1 MQWTEDKN
9 LINFLNGIMQG
20 FRTSRGEIIILITV
34 IAVFLAIVVTIFL
47 IQKRKKLYRRLTYA
61 RSRFEEQLKG
71 IELTEMEKNI
81 LEAMSKALPGGE
93 LRKHEIVTDE
103 NAFDRAAQHLIT
115 QNQISDEAAAALR
128 LKLGF
133 RQATDNEP
141 IYTTAE
147 IPTGEHLY
155 IVDRYNNRCHG
166 FLTDITPKALF
177 IKIHNKATELPRGKK
192 LRAYFRH
199 ESGIYT
205 FVTNVMK
212 IHDDTLA
219 CTHSDRIHREQKRQY
234 YRKEVDISSI
244 VENADTGKEQR
255 YTARVYD
262 LGGGGTKME
271 NPEQAFKKGDTVT
284 LFFSFEGGE
293 KVTVPGKVVKTA
305 DNESLIHVEFTNIS
319 EAVRDKFVGYI
330 FHH

>member
-1 MQWTEDKN
+1 MQWTEDKD
-9 LINFLNGIMQG
+9 LINFLNGIMQA
-20 FRTSRGEIIILITV
+20 FRTSRAETIILITV
-34 IAVFLAIVVTIFL
+34 IALFLAIVISIFL
-47 IQKRKKLYRRLTYA
+47 IQNRKKLYRRLTYA

-81 LEAMSKALPGGE
+81 LDAMSKALPGGE
-93 LRKHEIVTDE
+93 LRKHEVVTDE
-103 NAFDRAAQHLIT
+103 NAFDRAAQLLIT

-133 RQATDNEP
+133 RQAADNEP

-147 IPTGEHLY
+147 IPKGEHLY
-155 IVDRYNNRCHG
+155 IVDKYNNRCHG

-177 IKIHNKATELPRGKK
+177 IKIHNKTTELPRGKK

-199 ESGIYT
+199 KSGIYT
-205 FVTNVMK
+205 FVTQVMK
-212 IHDDTLA
+212 INDDTLA
-219 CTHSDRIHREQKRQY
+219 CTHTDRIHREQKRQY
-234 YRKEVDISSI
+234 YRKEVDTSAV
-244 VENADTGKEQR
+244 VEHADTYKEQR

-271 NPEQAFKKGDTVT
+271 NPDRAFRKGETVT
-284 LFFSFEGGE
+284 LFFSLDEEE
-293 KVTVPGKVVKTA
+293 KVTVPGNVIKTS
-305 DNESLIHVEFTNIS
+305 DNESLMHVEFTDIS

-330 FHH
+330 FNH

>member
-9 LINFLNGIMQG
+9 LINFLNGIMQA
-20 FRTSRGEIIILITV
+20 FRTSRGETILLITI
-34 IAVFLAIVVTIFL
+34 IAVFLAIVITIFI
-47 IQKRKKLYRRLTYA
+47 IQNRIKLYRRMTYA

-81 LEAMSKALPGGE
+81 IEAMSKALPGGE
-93 LRKHEIVTDE
+93 LRKHEVVADE
-103 NAFDRAAQHLIT
+103 NAFDRAAQLLIRE
-115 QNQISDEAAAALR
+115 NQISAEAAASLR

-133 RQATDNEP
+133 RQAADNEP

-147 IPTGEHLY
+147 IPKGEHLY
-155 IVDRYNNRCHG
+155 LVDKYNNRCHG

-205 FVTNVMK
+205 FVTQVMK
-212 IHDDTLA
+212 INDDTLA
-219 CTHSDRIHREQKRQY
+219 CTHSDKIHREQKRQY
-234 YRKEVDISSI
+234 YRKEVDINAV
-244 VENADTGKEQR
+244 VENADTDKEQR

-271 NPEQAFKKGDTVT
+271 NPDRAFRKGDTVT
-284 LFFSFEGGE
+284 LFFNLNGGE
-293 KVTVPGKVVKTA
+293 KSTVPGKVVKTS
-305 DNESLIHVEFTNIS
+305 DNGRLMHVEFTGIS
-319 EAVRDKFVGYI
+319 EAVRDKFVGCI
-330 FHH
+330 FNH